1 MTGSGSIAGQ
11 LAGAMDRRD
20 ERPNVALAEAIA
32 AAGNREAVRE
42 LVQLVRS
49 GTTRQRNDA
58 MKVLYEIGARDPDLI
73 GGHCPVFLEA
83 LGSGTNRQVWG
94 AMQALDSVAELR
106 AEEIAAE
113 LPRIIEAADRGS
125 VIAKDRCTSLLT
137 KLARAGYAEKAV
149 PILVE
154 RLKSAAPNQ
163 FPTYAEETASVVTPE
178 AKPGLIAT
186 IRQRLEGITQKAKRE
201 RMQKLLRKLNG

>member
-1 MTGSGSIAGQ
+1 MVHRRTIAER
-11 LAGAMDRRD
+11 LSGAMDRRD
-20 ERPNVALAEAIA
+20 EAPNIALAEEIA
-32 AAGNREAVRE
+32 ARKDKAAVAE
-42 LVQLVRS
+42 LVELVRA

-58 MKVLYEIGARDPDLI
+58 MKVLYEIGARDPALI

-83 LGSGTNRQVWG
+83 LGSRTNRQVWG

-106 AEEIAAE
+106 ADEIAAE
-113 LPRIIEAADRGS
+113 LPNIIAAADRGS

-137 KLARAGYAEKAV
+137 KLARSGYAEKAV

-163 FPTYAEETASVVTPE
+163 FPTYAEQTASVVTQAE
-178 AKPGLIAT
+178 KPGLIET
-186 IRQRLEGITQKAKRE
+186 IRQRLNKITQRAKRE
-201 RMQKLLRKLNG
+201 RMEKLLAKLNG

>member
-1 MTGSGSIAGQ
+1 MSIADR
-11 LAGAMDRRD
+11 LAGALDRRD
-20 ERPNVALAEAIA
+20 EQPNVALAEEIA
-32 AAGNREAVRE
+32 TSGDRTAVGE
-42 LVQLVRS
+42 LVALVRS

-58 MKVLYEIGARDPDLI
+58 MKVLYEIGARDPELI

-83 LGSGTNRQVWG
+83 LGSKTNRQVWG
-94 AMQALDSVAELR
+94 AMSVLDTVAEMR
-106 AEEIAAE
+106 AEQIAAE

-137 KLARAGYAEKAV
+137 KLARAGLADKAV

-154 RLKSAAPNQ
+154 RLKTAAPNQ

-178 AKPGLIAT
+178 AKPGLIET
-186 IRQRLEGITQKAKRE
+186 IRERLASMTQRAKRD
-201 RMQKLLRKLNG
+201 RMEKLLRKLNG